1 MQNFFI
7 LLKKVVNSENS
18 MKYKQI
24 KPGKSKKERLIVT
37 ANLQRTCKTAWSQ
50 MFYSRKG
57 QRHSVKRTFE

>member
-24 KPGKSKKERLIVT
+24 KTGKSKKERLIVT
-37 ANLQRTCKTAWSQ
+37 ANLQRTCKTAWS
-50 MFYSRKG
+50 
-57 QRHSVKRTFE
+57 